1 MVRCSDAGKGPRV
14 ADGRRTKTPRLV
26 RPPEAGKPLA
36 DWVFDGVLKSLSSS
50 RIRMEELRGA
60 AERGSEAN
68 ADKIVAAWE
77 FRDFNL
83 ARQRKS
89 KARP

>member
-1 MVRCSDAGKGPRV
+1 
-14 ADGRRTKTPRLV
+14 
-26 RPPEAGKPLA
+26 
-36 DWVFDGVLKSLSSS
+36 
-50 RIRMEELRGA
+50 MEELRGA

-68 ADKIVAAWE
+68 ADKIVATWE
-77 FRDFNL
+77 VRDFNL